1 MTAKSD
7 KYKLDKC
14 LVLVESPAK
23 CATIEKYLGESYKC
37 IATYGHF
44 RSIASL
50 KDIVFHDSPSLEP
63 TIKYTLL
70 DDSYKSEQIKRIKE
84 EIKKADQI
92 LLATDDDREGE
103 AIAWHIC
110 DTFNLPLKTTK
121 RIIFHEITEQAI
133 LNAVAN
139 PTIVNMSVVRS
150 QQARQV
156 LDLIVGFNVSPVLWK
171 CVQMNKANALSAG
184 RCQTPALQLV
194 YDNFKEFEQSKGRK
208 VYKTIGTF
216 TNLSVPFTL
225 SKEFESELDM
235 EYFLENDA
243 SHDHLFTRTL
253 AKNVEKTPP
262 SPFTTSRL
270 QQVASNEMHY
280 SPKETMCLCQSLYEK
295 GFITYMRT
303 DNTKYS
309 AEFANSCKQFIMT
322 TYHSDKYISPRID
335 DLIIKNGLKE
345 ERKVEKEEN
354 KKIKGKEE
362 KTVSAQEAH
371 EAIRCTDINM
381 APNTVTVLEAKEQKM
396 YALIWRNSIES
407 LMSNA
412 TFSSFSSSLTAFDS
426 LFYKNTCEQIVF
438 PGWLIVANKYEKESS
453 VYAYLSLLKESVI
466 VAYKKV
472 EAVQTIIGLKQRYT
486 ESRLV
491 SLLEE
496 RGIGR
501 PSTYASLVDKIQK
514 RNYVKKQDIDGVAT
528 KFIDFELE
536 GDNLTEIARER
547 VVGAEKSK
555 LVIQPLGIIVM
566 ELLMKN
572 FSELFNYDYTK
583 RMEEELDAV
592 ANAEAGD
599 TESWTNLCVRV
610 NTEVAALV
618 SSVNSSKKIHYTID
632 DKHTYII
639 GKNGPVIKKLENG
652 LTSFLPVI
660 KNIDISK
667 LEKGEYLLEDIV
679 EKEEIKGVLLGKY
692 KGDDLFVKKGKYG
705 LYATYG
711 DNKLSLQMFGNRP
724 IENIKFTDVFY
735 VLEDTGLLKP
745 TYNKE
750 QKALKVV
757 RELSASITIRKGK
770 FGNYIYYKTAQM
782 QTPSF
787 FDLKTFEKDTKQK
800 CEKCDIKVLKDW
812 VKTKYGI
819 S

>member
-1 MTAKSD
+1 MASKFD

-23 CATIEKYLGESYKC
+23 CGTIEKYLGSAYKC

-50 KDIVFHDSPSLEP
+50 KDIVFHAPNVEP
-63 TIKYTLL
+63 TITYTLL
-70 DDSYKSEQIKRIKE
+70 HDSYKSEQIKRIKE
-84 EIKKADQI
+84 EISKADDI

-110 DTFNLPLKTTK
+110 DTFGLPLKTTK

-133 LNAVAN
+133 LNAVLS
-139 PTIVNMSVVRS
+139 PTIVNMSIVRS

-171 CVQMNKANALSAG
+171 CVQANKANALSAG

-208 VYKTIGTF
+208 VYKTTGTF
-216 TNLSVPFTL
+216 TNLSIPFTL
-225 SKEFESELDM
+225 NKEFETELDA

-243 SHDHLFTRTL
+243 SHEHLFTKTV
-253 AKNVEKTPP
+253 AKNVERSPP
-262 SPFTTSRL
+262 TPFTTSRL

-280 SPKETMCLCQSLYEK
+280 SPKETMCLCQTLYEK

-309 AEFANSCKQFIMT
+309 VEFADSCKQFIMK

-335 DLIIKNGLKE
+335 ELVIRNNSF
-345 ERKVEKEEN
+345 V
-354 KKIKGKEE
+354 KEE
-362 KTVSAQEAH
+362 KAIGAQEAH
-371 EAIRCTDINM
+371 EAIRCTDINKT
-381 APNTVTVLEAKEQKM
+381 PTTVTVLEAKEQKM

-407 LMSNA
+407 LMSDA
-412 TFSSFSSSLTAFDS
+412 IFSSFTSSLSAFDS
-426 LFYKNTCEQIVF
+426 LFYKNSCEQIVF
-438 PGWLIVANKYEKESS
+438 PGWLAVTNKYEKGSAIYS
-453 VYAYLSLLKESVI
+453 YLSLLKEGTE

-472 EAVQTIIGLKQRYT
+472 SAVQTIVGLKQRYT

-501 PSTYASLVDKIQK
+501 PSTYASLVDKIQQ
-514 RNYVKKQDIDGVAT
+514 RNYVKKQDVNGVPT
-528 KFIDFELE
+528 RFVDFELE
-536 GDNLTEIARER
+536 GENLSEIARER
-547 VVGAEKSK
+547 IVGAEKGK
-555 LVIQPLGIIVM
+555 LVIQPLGIIVI
-566 ELLMKN
+566 ELLLKN

-583 RMEEELDAV
+583 KMEEELDMIAHPDIADTAV
-592 ANAEAGD
+592 TGG
-599 TESWTNLCVRV
+599 WGNLCAMV
-610 NTEVAALV
+610 NTEVLALV
-618 SSVNSSKKIHYTID
+618 SSVNGAKKLAYTVD
-632 DKHTYII
+632 DEHTYII
-639 GKNGPVIKKLENG
+639 GKNGPVIKKVENG
-652 LTSFLPVI
+652 VTSFLPVI
-660 KNIDISK
+660 KNIDVSK
-667 LEKGEYLLEDIV
+667 LEKGEYALEDIV
-679 EKEEIKGVLLGKY
+679 EKEDTKSICLGKY

-724 IENIKFTDVFY
+724 LENIKFTDVFY

-782 QTPSF
+782 QSPSF

-800 CEKCDIKVLKDW
+800 CEKCDLKVLKDW
-812 VKTKYGI
+812 VKNKYGI